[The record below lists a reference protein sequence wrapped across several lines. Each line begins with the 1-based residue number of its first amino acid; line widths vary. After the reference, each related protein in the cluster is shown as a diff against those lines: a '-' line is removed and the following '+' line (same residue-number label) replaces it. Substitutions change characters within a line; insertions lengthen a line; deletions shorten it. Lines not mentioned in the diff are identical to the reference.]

1 MAKRVFFSFHYQDV
15 IDFRVNVVR
24 NHWVTKLNQSAAGVF
39 DASLWEDAKKTSD
52 IALKR
57 LINDGLNNTSVTCVL
72 IGSQTFNRRWVRYEI
87 MKSLVKGNKILGIHI
102 NGIRDRYGNTK
113 TKGPNPF
120 DYLGFQYSLDGKQ
133 LHLYE
138 WVGGKWVEYAD
149 LPPYKLNQSVP
160 ESHRGRIISLSSN
173 YLVYDWIKDDGYNNF
188 ASWVQ

>member
-57 LINDGLNNTSVTCVL
+57 LINGGLNNTSVTCVL

-87 MKSLVKGNKILGIHI
+87 MKSIEKGNKIIGIHI
-102 NGIRDRYGNTK
+102 NAFKDKYGNIK
-113 TKGPNPF
+113 SKGPNPF
-120 DYLGFQYSLDGKQ
+120 DYLGYQYSQDGKQ
-133 LHLYE
+133 LYLYE
-138 WVGGKWVEYAD
+138 WTGGKWVEYKD
-149 LPPYKLNQSVP
+149 LAPYRVNQIAP
-160 ESHRGRIISLSSN
+160 ESLRGKFYSLSSV
-173 YLVYDWIKDDGYNNF
+173 YRVYDWVTDDGYNKF
-188 ASWVQ
+188 SSWVN